1 MGDCGWVYLGRGAHT
16 MPPAALRRYEGIFLD
31 QDLVHDQTGLS
42 DRVGDNDDSFV
53 VRVSS
58 RG

>member
-31 QDLVHDQTGLS
+31 QDLVHDQTFMS
-42 DRVGDNDDSFV
+42 
-53 VRVSS
+53 
-58 RG
+58 